1 MEAQLLKFILGEP
14 ITFTPL
20 RAIQYGA
27 ETGLA
32 VGSSLG
38 KESASLRAQEIYA
51 PFQAD
56 LASEAILRYESS
68 ALGSSRII

>member
-1 MEAQLLKFILGEP
+1 MEAELLRFILGQP
-14 ITFTPL
+14 VNFSPL
-20 RAIQYGA
+20 RTIRYGVESGIAI
-27 ETGLA
+27 
-32 VGSSLG
+32 GSALG

-56 LASEAILRYESS
+56 LASEDILRYESS